1 MTFTAGE
8 LPGLRR
14 ELVDYFTLRPY
25 GGGMAGPGLDMYYE
39 AIRGG
44 KQPLRPPGDP
54 ARAAVWLSL
63 RERRALVEADLW
75 FVDADLCRIVS
86 ASHASMPTFQPQP
99 PDLPSRTGMVL
110 FAEPIDVT
118 PPRPM
123 EEVLAAAM
131 MAFPDIAKEMARDP
145 NDPAVREQLEVF
157 RRIANT
163 GSRIVAATWSPLE
176 PADIGWPRG
185 TWPAGGVWISF
196 YSQSRV
202 RSDGSLMPYVTAD
215 VPQLL
220 VDNELAV
227 AWMAPGID
235 PTRFD
240 MSSEMV
246 GTTGVWGRMLFAAF
260 ILARQTNL
268 AETVTERTPRAER
281 RRTERAKLPL
291 RDVMV
296 ARLRQRIRPPST
308 GDTTTEV
315 KRYQDFRAP
324 VRGHWRNQWYPSL
337 EDHRPKYIHRYI
349 KGDASLP
356 LRDAERV
363 TIVDAP

>member
-1 MTFTAGE
+1 MFTAGE

-14 ELVDYFTLRPY
+14 ELVDYFTLSRY
-25 GGGMAGPGLDMYYE
+25 GGGFAGPGLDMYYE

-54 ARAAVWLSL
+54 GRAAAWLSL
-63 RERRALVEADLW
+63 RERQALVDADLW
-75 FVDADLCRIVS
+75 FVDADLCQIVS
-86 ASHASMPTFQPQP
+86 ASHADMPTFRPQP

-110 FAEPIDVT
+110 FAEPIDTT
-118 PPRPM
+118 PPRPV
-123 EEVLAAAM
+123 EEVMAAAI
-131 MAFPDIAKEMARDP
+131 MAFPEIAEELARNP
-145 NDPAVREQLEVF
+145 NDPGVQEQLEAF

-163 GSRIVAATWSPLE
+163 GCRIVAATWSPMD
-176 PADIGWPRG
+176 PGDVGMPRG
-185 TWPAGGVWISF
+185 VWPAGGVWMSF

-202 RSDGSLMPYVTAD
+202 RSDGSTMPYVTAD

-220 VDNELAV
+220 VDNELAL
-227 AWMAPGID
+227 AWTAPGID

-240 MSSEMV
+240 MSNEMV

-260 ILARQTNL
+260 ILARQANL

-291 RDVMV
+291 RDVVV
-296 ARLRQRIRPPST
+296 ARLRRRIRPTST
-308 GDTTTEV
+308 GDATGA

-337 EDHRPKYIHRYI
+337 EDHRPKYIHLYV
-349 KGDASLP
+349 KGDPSLP
-356 LRDAERV
+356 LRDADRV
-363 TIVDAP
+363 TIIDAP